1 MKKDYTFKSVVAIIG
16 FIAITGMVNAQG
28 TLTLS
33 KEVVTAEKQIDLTAE
48 GTLDW
53 AQFSAPED
61 GSLDVTKEQKDP
73 VVDHIKGLNLV
84 GTPVKGFEGYSG
96 NDWYRFSWTNGV
108 NEPTVTGNSAGI
120 YVTGVNNG
128 ISFSVPADQSERTVK
143 IYTDAW
149 NAVGKLVATLSDG
162 SAAEIMNSELEGTE
176 NVGHTVFTLVYKAGS
191 AGQKLNVSLI
201 VEVDKLAPGSGG
213 NVSIDA
219 ITLSGAPVIS
229 GVKNTVSNDKIS
241 VYPNPS
247 SGLVNI
253 YMNNSNNARIEVY
266 NMVGKLVHRK
276 NVVNETE
283 TIDLSGQ
290 KGMYIIK
297 VSNGNSV
304 STQKLIVQ

>member
-1 MKKDYTFKSVVAIIG
+1 M
-16 FIAITGMVNAQG
+16 
-28 TLTLS
+28 
-33 KEVVTAEKQIDLTAE
+33 
-48 GTLDW
+48 
-53 AQFSAPED
+53 
-61 GSLDVTKEQKDP
+61 
-73 VVDHIKGLNLV
+73 
-84 GTPVKGFEGYSG
+84 
-96 NDWYRFSWTNGV
+96 
-108 NEPTVTGNSAGI
+108 
-120 YVTGVNNG
+120 
-128 ISFSVPADQSERTVK
+128 DQLL
-143 IYTDAW
+143 
-149 NAVGKLVATLSDG
+149 KL
-162 SAAEIMNSELEGTE
+162 
-176 NVGHTVFTLVYKAGS
+176 S